1 MKIVTGWLARITVC
15 AFTLWGP
22 HTIAQELNANQASF
36 TPIDEGAK
44 DHNWLAYKARLLAA
58 LEKKNRQALIGAID
72 PNVDNGPDVNRGL
85 AEFRRRWNLDKDK
98 SPVWEE
104 LRKALS
110 LGGAYVQKERGPRR
124 FCTPYVAAKW
134 PTTHD
139 PFDFGAITARD
150 VLVKS
155 EPSSE
160 SRTLG
165 TVTHVVVKVEDWEV
179 ADKTPSLA
187 QKWTKVR
194 LRDASGYVPEEQIRS
209 PIEHMACFSGE
220 GGPWRLVSLTAGY
233 LPE

>member
-1 MKIVTGWLARITVC
+1 MKVAMDRLARIALC
-15 AFTLWGP
+15 AIALWGP
-22 HTIAQELNANQASF
+22 HTAAQELNVNQASF

-44 DHNWLAYKARLLAA
+44 DPNWLAYKARLLAA
-58 LEKKNRQALIGAID
+58 LEKKNRQALIAAID
-72 PNVDNGPDVNRGL
+72 PNVDNGPEVKRGL
-85 AEFRRRWNLDKDK
+85 SEFRRRWDLDKDK

-110 LGGAYVQKERGPRR
+110 LGGAYVKKERGPRR

-134 PTTHD
+134 PATHD

-160 SRTLG
+160 SRTLD
-165 TVTHVVVKVEDWEV
+165 TVTHVVVKVEDWEI
-179 ADKTPSLA
+179 ADKRPGLA
-187 QKWTKVR
+187 QRWTKVR
-194 LRDASGYVPEEQIRS
+194 LRDTAGYVPEEQIRS